1 MTEPTAAPASAAA
14 PDSPDSPSAPSS
26 PGAIDPCDSLHAY
39 VDDELSGAETAA
51 FEEHLATCA
60 RCGDELPRLLA
71 LLDALDRTGGRA
83 GERTGGRAGE
93 PAPEVQDARSVAFAV
108 LPGGKSA
115 EPAPP
120 PRAEPGAVA
129 AASARAAS
137 PLRRRWWLAG
147 APLAAAAAV
156 LVAVAAWPHPAAPDF
171 ALGATRAL
179 DARLDYPG
187 AGDYRPHDVSRGG
200 ASAADDH
207 LLALALAF
215 ERAGDWH
222 GAAVASLLVG
232 NPTRAREA
240 FARAPATPEV
250 DVDRAALE
258 LVDGQPAALERGL
271 GDLDR
276 ARGAHPETAAA
287 QWNRALILAAMN
299 LPLAAARELDAIRA
313 RGERG
318 WSDEAAV
325 RAGELR
331 AQASRRSARWTRAS
345 GEGAHAV
352 EDGSPTAGVDPDEA
366 TAAADQARGDAAA
379 AERDLRAAIDR
390 ARAGHAAYRAVRLAR
405 DLVHLLQIRNQL
417 DAAADA
423 AQLALRDAVAAGE
436 WGLETGALSDLAA
449 IHGARGADPV
459 VRAYQLEI
467 SERRAAGLPS
477 TLPPTAL

>member
-1 MTEPTAAPASAAA
+1 MTEPTPTPASAAA
-14 PDSPDSPSAPSS
+14 PDSPDSPSAPGA

-39 VDDELSGAETAA
+39 VDDELSGAEAAA
-51 FEEHLATCA
+51 FEEHLAGCA

-71 LLDALDRTGGRA
+71 LLDALDRAAGSAAGRA
-83 GERTGGRAGE
+83 VGRA
-93 PAPEVQDARSVAFAV
+93 APEVRDARSAAFAV
-108 LPGGKSA
+108 IPGGKSD
-115 EPAPP
+115 EPVPP
-120 PRAEPGAVA
+120 PRAEPGAVET
-129 AASARAAS
+129 ASARTAS
-137 PLRRRWWLAG
+137 PRRRRWWLAG
-147 APLAAAAAV
+147 SPLAAAAAV
-156 LVAVAAWPHPAAPDF
+156 LVAIAAWPHPAAPDF

-187 AGDYRPHDVSRGG
+187 AGDYRPHDVPRG
-200 ASAADDH
+200 AAAAADDH
-207 LLALALAF
+207 LLVMALAF

-222 GAAVASLLVG
+222 GAAVASLLAG

-271 GDLDR
+271 GDVDR
-276 ARGAHPETAAA
+276 ALAAHPDSAAA
-287 QWNRALILAAMN
+287 HWNRALILAAMN
-299 LPLAAARELDAIRA
+299 LPLAAARELDAISA

-318 WSDEAAV
+318 WSDEARA

-331 AQASRRSARWTRAS
+331 AHAGQRSARWTRAS

-352 EDGSPTAGVDPDEA
+352 EDGSPTAAVDPDEA
-366 TAAADQARGDAAA
+366 TAVADQARGDAAA

-390 ARAGHAAYRAVRLAR
+390 ARGGHAAYRAVRLAR
-405 DLVHLLQIRNQL
+405 DLVHLLQNRSQL

-449 IHGARGADPV
+449 IHGARGAEPV
-459 VRAYQLEI
+459 ARAYQLEI
-467 SERRAAGLPS
+467 AERRAAGLPS
-477 TLPPTAL
+477 TAPPTAL